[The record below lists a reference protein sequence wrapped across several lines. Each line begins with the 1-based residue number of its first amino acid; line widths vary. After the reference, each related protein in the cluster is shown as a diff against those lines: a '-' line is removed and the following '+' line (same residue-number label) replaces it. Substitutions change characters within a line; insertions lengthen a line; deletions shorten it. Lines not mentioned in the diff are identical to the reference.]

1 MNATQRR
8 LEGKVAL
15 IVGAG
20 QTPGPKMGNGRATA
34 LLFAR
39 EGAQVL
45 AADQNIASAEETVAL
60 IQSEGGSAAAVETD
74 VTDESS
80 IQRAVHDCTQRWNRL
95 DILHNNV
102 GISVAGGDAPVTEIT
117 VEAFDRIMAVNL
129 RSVVLACK
137 HALPIMRDQGSGVIL
152 TISSIAALV
161 ILYSSAQAGSIRIG
175 TEGAYPP
182 WNAKDES
189 GKLIGFEVE
198 LAGWLCIYMK
208 ADCTLVEQDWDGMIP
223 GLIMRKYDAIMAGM
237 SITDERMKTI
247 NFSQGY
253 ADEVASLAVMKG
265 SSLEGMD
272 TPKAINLS
280 TGGGAAKKALKTLT
294 AALAGKT
301 IGVQTATIHQNF
313 LESGDVGN
321 VKVRTYKTQ
330 DEVNL
335 DLAAG
340 RIDAALA
347 AAVAFTDYA
356 EKSGKPVVLVGPTF
370 SGGAFG
376 NGVGVGIR
384 KADTQLLE
392 DFNKAIDSARKS
404 GKISE
409 LAIRWFGFDASM

>member
-1 MNATQRR
+1 MRNIF
-8 LEGKVAL
+8 K
-15 IVGAG
+15 
-20 QTPGPKMGNGRATA
+20 
-34 LLFAR
+34 LF
-39 EGAQVL
+39 L
-45 AADQNIASAEETVAL
+45 S
-60 IQSEGGSAAAVETD
+60 
-74 VTDESS
+74 
-80 IQRAVHDCTQRWNRL
+80 
-95 DILHNNV
+95 
-102 GISVAGGDAPVTEIT
+102 SVA
-117 VEAFDRIMAVNL
+117 
-129 RSVVLACK
+129 
-137 HALPIMRDQGSGVIL
+137 ALMIFF
-152 TISSIAALV
+152 
-161 ILYSSAQAGSIRIG
+161 SSAQADSIRIG

-198 LAGWLCIYMK
+198 LANFLCIYME
-208 ADCTLVEQDWDGMIP
+208 ADCTIVEQDWDGMIP

-280 TGGGAAKKALKTLT
+280 IGGGDVKKALKTLT

-313 LESGDVGN
+313 LESGDVGS
-321 VKVRTYKTQ
+321 VKIRTYKTQ

-384 KADTQLLE
+384 KDDTDLLKK
-392 DFNKAIDSARKS
+392 FNKAINQARKS
-404 GKISE
+404 GKLSE
-409 LAIRWFGFDASM
+409 LAIKWFGFDASM

>member
-1 MNATQRR
+1 M
-8 LEGKVAL
+8 K
-15 IVGAG
+15 
-20 QTPGPKMGNGRATA
+20 
-34 LLFAR
+34 
-39 EGAQVL
+39 
-45 AADQNIASAEETVAL
+45 NIFKFFL
-60 IQSEGGSAAAVETD
+60 
-74 VTDESS
+74 
-80 IQRAVHDCTQRWNRL
+80 
-95 DILHNNV
+95 
-102 GISVAGGDAPVTEIT
+102 
-117 VEAFDRIMAVNL
+117 
-129 RSVVLACK
+129 
-137 HALPIMRDQGSGVIL
+137 
-152 TISSIAALV
+152 SSIAALA
-161 ILYSSAQAGSIRIG
+161 IFFSSAQADSIRIG

-182 WNAKDES
+182 WNSKDAS
-189 GKLIGFEVE
+189 GNLIGFEVDLAKE
-198 LAGWLCIYMK
+198 LCAIMK
-208 ADCTLVEQDWDGMIP
+208 HECTIVEQDWDGMIP

-265 SSLEGMD
+265 SDLEGMD

-280 TGGGAAKKALKTLT
+280 LGGSDVKSALKTLT

-313 LESGDVGN
+313 LESGDVGS

-356 EKSGKPVVLVGPTF
+356 EKSGKDVVLVGPTF

-384 KADTQLLE
+384 KDDTALLK
-392 DFNKAIDSARKS
+392 DFNKAIDKARKS

-409 LAIRWFGFDASM
+409 LAIKWFGFDASM

>member
-1 MNATQRR
+1 MKYIYRFF
-8 LEGKVAL
+8 L
-15 IVGAG
+15 
-20 QTPGPKMGNGRATA
+20 
-34 LLFAR
+34 
-39 EGAQVL
+39 
-45 AADQNIASAEETVAL
+45 
-60 IQSEGGSAAAVETD
+60 
-74 VTDESS
+74 
-80 IQRAVHDCTQRWNRL
+80 
-95 DILHNNV
+95 
-102 GISVAGGDAPVTEIT
+102 
-117 VEAFDRIMAVNL
+117 
-129 RSVVLACK
+129 
-137 HALPIMRDQGSGVIL
+137 
-152 TISSIAALV
+152 SSIAALA
-161 ILYSSAQAGSIRIG
+161 ILASSAQAGSIKIG

-182 WNAKDES
+182 WNAKNEA

-198 LAGWLCIYMK
+198 LANFLCIYMK
-208 ADCTLVEQDWDGMIP
+208 HDCTIVEQDWDGMIP
-223 GLIMRKYDAIMAGM
+223 ALTSGKFDAIMAGM
-237 SITDERMKTI
+237 SITDERKKTI

-265 SSLEGMD
+265 SNLEGMD

-280 TGGGAAKKALKTLT
+280 TGGSDVKNALKTLT

-313 LESGDVGN
+313 LESGDVGS

-335 DLAAG
+335 DLTAG

-370 SGGAFG
+370 AGGAFG

-384 KADTQLLE
+384 KEDTQLLE
-392 DFNKAIDSARKS
+392 DFNKAIDTARKQ

-409 LAIRWFGFDASM
+409 LAIKWFGFDASM

>member
-1 MNATQRR
+1 MKNIF
-8 LEGKVAL
+8 K
-15 IVGAG
+15 
-20 QTPGPKMGNGRATA
+20 
-34 LLFAR
+34 LF
-39 EGAQVL
+39 L
-45 AADQNIASAEETVAL
+45 
-60 IQSEGGSAAAVETD
+60 
-74 VTDESS
+74 
-80 IQRAVHDCTQRWNRL
+80 
-95 DILHNNV
+95 
-102 GISVAGGDAPVTEIT
+102 
-117 VEAFDRIMAVNL
+117 
-129 RSVVLACK
+129 
-137 HALPIMRDQGSGVIL
+137 
-152 TISSIAALV
+152 SSIAALA
-161 ILYSSAQAGSIRIG
+161 IFFSSAQADSIRIG

-182 WNAKDES
+182 WNSKDAS
-189 GKLIGFEVE
+189 GNLIGFEVDLAKE
-198 LAGWLCIYMK
+198 LCAIMEHE
-208 ADCTLVEQDWDGMIP
+208 CTIVEQDWDGMIP
-223 GLIMRKYDAIMAGM
+223 GLIMRKFDAIMAGM

-265 SSLEGMD
+265 SDLEGMD
-272 TPKAINLS
+272 TPEGINLS
-280 TGGGAAKKALKTLT
+280 LGGSDVKSALKTLT

-313 LESGDVGN
+313 LESGDVGS

-356 EKSGKPVVLVGPTF
+356 EKSGKDVVLVGPTF

-384 KADTQLLE
+384 KDDTALLS
-392 DFNKAIDSARKS
+392 DFNKAIDKARKS

-409 LAIRWFGFDASM
+409 LAIKWFGFDASM

>member
-1 MNATQRR
+1 M
-8 LEGKVAL
+8 K
-15 IVGAG
+15 
-20 QTPGPKMGNGRATA
+20 
-34 LLFAR
+34 
-39 EGAQVL
+39 
-45 AADQNIASAEETVAL
+45 
-60 IQSEGGSAAAVETD
+60 
-74 VTDESS
+74 
-80 IQRAVHDCTQRWNRL
+80 
-95 DILHNNV
+95 DIYRFFL
-102 GISVAGGDAPVTEIT
+102 
-117 VEAFDRIMAVNL
+117 
-129 RSVVLACK
+129 
-137 HALPIMRDQGSGVIL
+137 
-152 TISSIAALV
+152 SSIAALA
-161 ILYSSAQAGSIRIG
+161 ILASSAQAGSIKIG

-182 WNAKDES
+182 WNAKNEA

-198 LAGWLCIYMK
+198 LANFLCIYMK
-208 ADCTLVEQDWDGMIP
+208 HDCTIVEQDWDGMIP
-223 GLIMRKYDAIMAGM
+223 ALTSGKFDAIMAGM
-237 SITDERMKTI
+237 SITDERKKTI

-265 SSLEGMD
+265 SNLEGMD

-280 TGGGAAKKALKTLT
+280 TGGSDVKNALKTLT

-313 LESGDVGN
+313 LESGDVGS

-335 DLAAG
+335 DLTAG

-370 SGGAFG
+370 AGGAFG

-384 KADTQLLE
+384 KEDAQLLK
-392 DFNKAIDSARKS
+392 DFNKAIDTARKQ

-409 LAIRWFGFDASM
+409 LAIKWFGFDASM